1 MVPLREELMFKYR
14 DPDSDSDL
22 PISISGADIL
32 ASNPGCLT
40 FEWKLTG
47 NLPSGISYD
56 HL

>member
-14 DPDSDSDL
+14 DPDSDL
-22 PISISGADIL
+22 PIPISGADIL